1 MHHPERNPKLNKVCY
16 IQNSVFAV
24 AQTGLTLYISEG
36 ASLQEAAE
44 LSNSLQ
50 QAIKQAYAIAVA
62 NVASDFTGPMP
73 EPPDFSDDNP
83 FLGPDDD
90 TKS

>member
-1 MHHPERNPKLNKVCY
+1 M
-16 IQNSVFAV
+16 
-24 AQTGLTLYISEG
+24 TLYISEG

-44 LSNSLQ
+44 LAGNLQ
-50 QAIKQAYAIAVA
+50 QAIKRAYAIAVA
-62 NVASDFTGPMP
+62 NAAADLTGPMP
-73 EPPDFSDDNP
+73 EPPDFKFSDDNP